1 MRLCELREKE
11 VINICNCE
19 CLGFVVDVDIDICT
33 GMVLALIIPGCGKC
47 WGLFGRGSE
56 KVISWKQ
63 VVKIGPDIIL
73 VEIPQPPPK

>member
-19 CLGFVVDVDIDICT
+19 CLGFVVDVDIDECT

-47 WGLFGRGSE
+47 FGLFGRGSDL
-56 KVISWKQ
+56 VIPWKQ

-73 VEIPQPPPK
+73 VEIPPPPPK

>member
-1 MRLCELREKE
+1 M
-11 VINICNCE
+11 I
-19 CLGFVVDVDIDICT
+19 DVDIDVCT

-47 WGLFGRGSE
+47 WGLFGRGNE
-56 KVISWKQ
+56 TVIPWKQ